1 MGNESPKLYSEQKA
15 SLNAIRRHLGLD
27 KMYLYRFI
35 DNYKKIEKMP
45 YNIVLGIAEY
55 ENIEP
60 NELYN
65 KMLVYAVKNS
75 KNKGD

>member
-1 MGNESPKLYSEQKA
+1 MGNPKLYSEQKM
-15 SLNAIRRHLGLD
+15 SLNAIRKNLGLD

-35 DNYKKIEKMP
+35 GNYEKVQKMP